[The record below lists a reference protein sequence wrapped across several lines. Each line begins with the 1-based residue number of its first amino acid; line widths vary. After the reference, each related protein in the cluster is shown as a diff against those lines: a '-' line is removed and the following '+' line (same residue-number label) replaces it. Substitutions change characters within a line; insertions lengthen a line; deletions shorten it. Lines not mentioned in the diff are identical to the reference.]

1 MYLIGVLYLRDL
13 GDEILQ
19 EDVGLLQM
27 NSVDDNLYRRNNNK
41 SCFVMCLSICFANYS
56 TGTGTMQYIRT
67 SISTFLDYLLF
78 VDSYPEVLG

>member
-27 NSVDDNLYRRNNNK
+27 NSVDDNLYRRNHNK
-41 SCFVMCLSICFANYS
+41 SSFVMCFTNYS

-67 SISTFLDYLLF
+67 AISTFLHSLLF
-78 VDSYPEVLG
+78 VDSYPEVLGKKL

>member
-41 SCFVMCLSICFANYS
+41 SCFVMCLSICVANYS
-56 TGTGTMQYIRT
+56 TGTVQYIR
-67 SISTFLDYLLF
+67 ISTFLDSVLF